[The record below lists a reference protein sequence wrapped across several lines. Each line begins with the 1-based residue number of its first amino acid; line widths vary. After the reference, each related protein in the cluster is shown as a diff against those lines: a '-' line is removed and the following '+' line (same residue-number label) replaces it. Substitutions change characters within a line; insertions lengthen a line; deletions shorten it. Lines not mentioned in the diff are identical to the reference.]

1 MKSRAFRAS
10 PPSARSERKLLASPA
25 RAGWDGARRSA
36 AEERSAARRV
46 DDASGRL
53 AILAGAVSST
63 DDEDPETTIVRLVG
77 WTRRAREGR

>member
-1 MKSRAFRAS
+1 
-10 PPSARSERKLLASPA
+10 
-25 RAGWDGARRSA
+25 
-36 AEERSAARRV
+36 V

-63 DDEDPETTIVRLVG
+63 DDEDPETTIVRLVV